1 LKLFNRLDKIITHII
16 KSGHVIIFSSES
28 FPGRGDFPFK
38 HIDEEAT
45 FFLSILIANDR
56 VFYLDEEAAAH
67 AVFVVEPISS
77 TLRLVPPI
85 HAHGRNLN
93 MPLASKKRLSTGRLC
108 FCTQARGNA
117 THKAGSCIFT
127 RD

>member
-85 HAHGRNLN
+85 HA
-93 MPLASKKRLSTGRLC
+93 
-108 FCTQARGNA
+108 RG
-117 THKAGSCIFT
+117 KSSLGKLAGSRPALT
-127 RD
+127 AGT